1 MPSKIGHSQRGCMN
15 TTDNFDTV
23 ADTEKAIIEAL
34 MGHNTLELENDD
46 RVIAEYPVNSKRVI
60 GQSHY
65 RLAKIYY
72 DKADLQKAEKY
83 FLKASKECELPQD
96 GYPLFKIYG
105 FLIRIYS
112 EGLNQEE
119 AIKYIE
125 KSEELL
131 ENLALSLGTL
141 SSEYFY
147 NMGIVK
153 TYRSDFSE
161 AKTNFMLTHKKAQEE
176 NEPEILAKSL
186 YALATNFYSIGD
198 TKQALVYLD
207 QLKELLGILKKAF
220 LFGNMHILYGN
231 VYTEIGQ
238 YQKAVEHYN
247 IAIATLQ
254 HKKCWNLFS
263 YVLLSKA
270 NLFKKVGDFNKS
282 LVNLEL
288 AQITLDKENFRRL
301 AGLIDNSL
309 CDLNDSSVDIYLDRQ
324 NRVVSEKVLGTIDFK
339 HRFVLLEILFLLAK
353 SPGVYFD
360 KEDLARQIW
369 KDEYNP
375 LIHDKLIY
383 TSVSRL
389 RKLIEPK
396 NGKRQYIIRGK
407 DGYTFNPNVKT
418 RFHKENERV
427 SYKSIGNVEIS
438 SPV

>member
-1 MPSKIGHSQRGCMN
+1 MN
-15 TTDNFDTV
+15 TIENFDSV
-23 ADTEKAIIEAL
+23 AATEKQLIEAY
-34 MGHNTLELENDD
+34 MGHNTLELDQDD
-46 RVIAEYPVNSKRVI
+46 RLIAEYPINSKRVI

-72 DKADLQKAEKY
+72 DKADLLKAEGY
-83 FLKASKECELPQD
+83 FLKASKQCELPRD
-96 GYPLFKIYG
+96 GFPLFKIYG
-105 FLIRIYS
+105 FLIRVYS

-119 AIKYIE
+119 AITYIE

-131 ENLALSLGTL
+131 ENLALNLGTL
-141 SSEYFY
+141 TAEYFY
-147 NMGIVK
+147 NMGVVK
-153 TYRSDFSE
+153 TYRSDFAE
-161 AKTNFMLTHKKAQEE
+161 AKTNFMLAHKKAQEE

-186 YALATNFYSIGD
+186 YALATNFNSIGD
-198 TKQALVYLD
+198 FKQSLLYLD
-207 QLKELLGILKKAF
+207 QLKELLAILKKAY

-231 VYTEIGQ
+231 VYSELGQ
-238 YQKAVEHYN
+238 FAKAEEHFN
-247 IAIATLQ
+247 IAINTLQ
-254 HKKCWNLFS
+254 SKKCWNLFS
-263 YVLLSKA
+263 YILLNKA
-270 NLFKKVGDFNKS
+270 SLYKKMGDFNKS
-282 LVNLEL
+282 LMNLEL

-301 AGLIDNSL
+301 TGLIENAFL
-309 CDLNDSSVDIYLDRQ
+309 DLNDSSVDIYLDRQ
-324 NRVVSEKVLGTIDFK
+324 NRVVNEKILGTIDFK

-353 SPGVYFD
+353 NPGIYFD
-360 KEDLARQIW
+360 KEDLAKHIW

-418 RFHKENERV
+418 RFHKENERI

>member
-1 MPSKIGHSQRGCMN
+1 MN
-15 TTDNFDTV
+15 TIDNFDTV
-23 ADTEKAIIEAL
+23 AETETRLIEAL
-34 MGHNTLELENDD
+34 MGHNTLELEHDD
-46 RVIAEYPVNSKRVI
+46 RIIAEYPINSKRVI
-60 GQSHY
+60 GQSQY

-72 DKADLQKAEKY
+72 DKADLLKAESY
-83 FLKASKECELPQD
+83 FLKASQECELPRD
-96 GYPLFKIYG
+96 GFPLFKIYG

-119 AIKYIE
+119 AITYIE

-131 ENLALSLGTL
+131 ENLAVNLGTL
-141 SSEYFY
+141 TAEYFY
-147 NMGIVK
+147 NMGVVK
-153 TYRSDFSE
+153 TYRSDFAE
-161 AKTNFMLTHKKAQEE
+161 AKTNFMLAHKKAQEE

-186 YALATNFYSIGD
+186 YALATNFNSMGD
-198 TKQALVYLD
+198 SKQALSYLD
-207 QLKELLGILKKAF
+207 QLKELLAILKKAY
-220 LFGNMHILYGN
+220 LFGNMHILYAN
-231 VYTEIGQ
+231 VYSELGQ
-238 YQKAVEHYN
+238 YQKAEEHYN
-247 IAIATLQ
+247 IAISTLQ

-263 YVLLSKA
+263 YVLLNKA
-270 NLFKKVGDFNKS
+270 SLYKKLGDFNKS
-282 LVNLEL
+282 LMNLEL
-288 AQITLDKENFRRL
+288 AQITLDKENFKRL
-301 AGLIDNSL
+301 AGLVENAFL
-309 CDLNDSSVDIYLDRQ
+309 DLNDSSVDIYLDRQ
-324 NRVVSEKVLGTIDFK
+324 NRVVSEKLLGTIDFK

-353 SPGVYFD
+353 NPGIYFD
-360 KEDLARQIW
+360 KEDLAKHIW

-418 RFHKENERV
+418 RFHKENERI

>member
-1 MPSKIGHSQRGCMN
+1 MSTIE
-15 TTDNFDTV
+15 NFDSV
-23 ADTEKAIIEAL
+23 AATEKQLIEAF
-34 MGHNTLELENDD
+34 MGHNTLELEQDD
-46 RVIAEYPVNSKRVI
+46 RLIAEYPINSKRVI

-72 DKADLQKAEKY
+72 DKADLLKAESY
-83 FLKASKECELPQD
+83 FLKASKQCELPRD

-119 AIKYIE
+119 ALNYIQ

-131 ENLALSLGTL
+131 EDLALNLGTL
-141 SSEYFY
+141 NAEYFY

-153 TYRSDFSE
+153 TYRSDFAE
-161 AKTNFMLTHKKAQEE
+161 AKTNFMLAHKKAQEE

-186 YALATNFYSIGD
+186 YALATNFNSLSD
-198 TKQALVYLD
+198 FKQSLLYLD
-207 QLKELLGILKKAF
+207 QLKELLAILKKAY

-231 VYTEIGQ
+231 VYSELGQ
-238 YQKAVEHYN
+238 FAKAEEHFN
-247 IAIATLQ
+247 IAINTLQ
-254 HKKCWNLFS
+254 NKKCWNLYS
-263 YVLLSKA
+263 YILLNKA
-270 NLFKKVGDFNKS
+270 SLYKKMGDFNKS
-282 LVNLEL
+282 LMNLEL

-301 AGLIDNSL
+301 SGLIENAFL
-309 CDLNDSSVDIYLDRQ
+309 DLNDSSVDIYLDRQ
-324 NRVVSEKVLGTIDFK
+324 NRVVNEKILGTIDFK

-353 SPGVYFD
+353 NPGIYFD
-360 KEDLARQIW
+360 KEDLAKHIW

-418 RFHKENERV
+418 RFHKENERI